1 MGKIWAAAVVWFQGK
16 KTILGGGLVMAAAV
30 AGVWYGKLDPTTGL
44 AVLGFGLSI
53 AGMSAKANRHQ
64 AQLLDALRAVAQVGG
79 DERSGNTA
87 QAIADAEAAATSIGL
102 SLMPPAPSSPQ
113 GGTAE

>member
-30 AGVWYGKLDPTTGL
+30 AGVWYGKLDPVTGMG
-44 AVLGFGLSI
+44 VLGFGLSI

-64 AQLLDALRAVAQVGG
+64 AQLLDALKAVAQVAG
-79 DERSGNTA
+79 DERSGYA
-87 QAIADAEAAATSIGL
+87 KRALADAENAAAVIGL
-102 SLMPPAPSSPQ
+102 SLVPPVS
-113 GGTAE
+113 GGAAK

>member
-1 MGKIWAAAVVWFQGK
+1 MGKIWAAVVVWFEGK

-30 AGVWYGKLDPTTGL
+30 AGVWAGKLDPATGL

-64 AQLLDALRAVAQVGG
+64 AQLLAALRAVAQVAG
-79 DERSGNTA
+79 DERSGRPA
-87 QAIADAEAAATSIGL
+87 QAVADAESAATTIGL
-102 SLMPPAPSSPQ
+102 SLVPSAPQ
-113 GGTAE
+113 GGAAK